1 MQTPKH
7 CSYLFNCKLQCQKQ
21 LSKWLICLL
30 NVDGSTI
37 FFFMQLFLQIISC
50 LYLEYSREPVSTGIL
65 YPCFDMGNA
74 IFAPLSLYTPDKDDL
89 GIQFSM
95 CITNLS
101 VQLWI
106 RDDLDADEYEETK
119 QETMD
124 QLTEFKESL
133 DNMVGGNLSLVD
145 QLSGMQLVSCQI
157 LDETQQSCVWKR
169 LKCLYETPHV

>member
-1 MQTPKH
+1 
-7 CSYLFNCKLQCQKQ
+7 
-21 LSKWLICLL
+21 
-30 NVDGSTI
+30 
-37 FFFMQLFLQIISC
+37 MQLFLQIISC
-50 LYLEYSREPVSTGIL
+50 LYLEYSRELVSTGIFVSVFF
-65 YPCFDMGNA
+65 YMGKYT
-74 IFAPLSLYTPDKDDL
+74 IFAPLSLFASDKDDL

-101 VQLWI
+101 VWI

-157 LDETQQSCVWKR
+157 FDETQQSCVWKR
-169 LKCLYETPHV
+169 LKCLH

>member
-1 MQTPKH
+1 MINLSIK
-7 CSYLFNCKLQCQKQ
+7 CRWVYNLLFHATFFANNFLFIPWVFQGTCIY
-21 LSKWLICLL
+21 WYIC
-30 NVDGSTI
+30 I
-37 FFFMQLFLQIISC
+37 RF
-50 LYLEYSREPVSTGIL
+50 
-65 YPCFDMGNA
+65 FDMGKYT
-74 IFAPLSLYTPDKDDL
+74 IFAPLSLFTSDKDDL

-101 VQLWI
+101 VWI

-157 LDETQQSCVWKR
+157 FDETQQSCVWKR
-169 LKCLYETPHV
+169 LKCLH